1 MVLRRYFPQ
10 VYLNYKRKSTIGWSV
25 SNALTDMSGGLF
37 SLAQQSL
44 DAYALKVRA
53 SGCSCPDQRWPREQS
68 TLSSV
73 PVQPEVSTCPSSWL
87 FRVHPTCKCQL
98 CPACRP

>member
-1 MVLRRYFPQ
+1 MVPRRYFPQ
-10 VYLNYKRKSTIGWSV
+10 VYLNFQRKSTIGWSV

-53 SGCSCPDQRWPREQS
+53 FGCPCPGNCWPREQS
-68 TLSSV
+68 RLSSL
-73 PVQPEVSTCPSSWL
+73 PGQPQLSKCPSNWL
-87 FRVHPTCKCQL
+87 SRVHRT
-98 CPACRP
+98 

>member
-10 VYLNYKRKSTIGWSV
+10 VYLNYQRKSTIGWSV

-53 SGCSCPDQRWPREQS
+53 SGCRCPGRCWP
-68 TLSSV
+68 
-73 PVQPEVSTCPSSWL
+73 
-87 FRVHPTCKCQL
+87 
-98 CPACRP
+98 

>member
-1 MVLRRYFPQ
+1 MLCRYFPQ
-10 VYLNYKRKSTIGWSV
+10 AYLNYKRKSTIGWSV

-53 SGCSCPDQRWPREQS
+53 SAC
-68 TLSSV
+68 
-73 PVQPEVSTCPSSWL
+73 
-87 FRVHPTCKCQL
+87 L
-98 CPACRP
+98 CPGTCWP